1 MKKKEIKE
9 IIEVDGEKILF
20 TNHTDLPT
28 EEVESVMNKL
38 AKERKE
44 ELNSYSP
51 EKMERLLKLLR
62 KSGDTGKF
70 IESILNPLYKD
81 PRPKKLLENIDLAL
95 RILNSCREDV
105 VKQLD

>member
-1 MKKKEIKE
+1 MKKNKTKE

-20 TNHTDLPT
+20 TNHTDLPK
-28 EEVESVMNKL
+28 EEVETIMNRL
-38 AKERKE
+38 AKERRE

-62 KSGDTGKF
+62 KSGETGEF
-70 IESILNPLYKD
+70 IATILNPLYKD